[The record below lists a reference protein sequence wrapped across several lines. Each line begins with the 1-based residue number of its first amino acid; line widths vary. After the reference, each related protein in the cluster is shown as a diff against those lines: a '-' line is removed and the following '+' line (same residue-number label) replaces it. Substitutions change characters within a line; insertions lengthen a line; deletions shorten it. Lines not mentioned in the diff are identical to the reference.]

1 MPNRPKKGVL
11 MDKREVLK
19 SFVSFWSQFLP
30 FKFSASID
38 LKKIMTD
45 INIKKLM
52 LTKAQKKDK

>member
-1 MPNRPKKGVL
+1 
-11 MDKREVLK
+11 MDEREVLK

-30 FKFSASID
+30 FKLSASID
-38 LKKIMTD
+38 LRKIMTN